1 MPSTPTTPPVRALSA
16 RDNAGEVLTNPT
28 STPAERHYAGYYF
41 YFADTQAI
49 IAENGDPDA

>member
-1 MPSTPTTPPVRALSA
+1 LSA